1 MNQKTKAFLTQF
13 RDLCQQHD
21 VKFGSLYSVS
31 FYSDDESPSDRIAVE
46 VDDIEDLEE
55 QLARVGKS

>member
-31 FYSDDESPSDRIAVE
+31 FYSDDESPNCGIEAE

-55 QLARVGKS
+55 QLAQA